1 MFWHKKDLNVLIGN
15 KANKKYPSCT
25 LSDGPSA
32 IVRPLKDSNI
42 VVSELDFYAQSPAL
56 GYVSNKQTNEA
67 IGQHFNLPGHN
78 IADLQM
84 RCPVFSRFGDNQ
96 LPKIFRRCNS

>member
-1 MFWHKKDLNVLIGN
+1 MFWHKKRDLKVFMRH

-42 VVSELDFYAQSPAL
+42 VVSELDF
-56 GYVSNKQTNEA
+56 
-67 IGQHFNLPGHN
+67 
-78 IADLQM
+78 
-84 RCPVFSRFGDNQ
+84 
-96 LPKIFRRCNS
+96 